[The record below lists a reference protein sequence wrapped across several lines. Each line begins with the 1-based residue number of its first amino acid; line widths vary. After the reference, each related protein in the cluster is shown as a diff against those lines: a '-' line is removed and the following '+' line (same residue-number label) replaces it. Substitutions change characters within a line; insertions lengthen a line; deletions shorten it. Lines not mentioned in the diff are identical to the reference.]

1 MKDSI
6 HKLRVEYGNASLRD
20 DAIQEDPYLQFRQW
34 LEEAIN
40 AEVMEPNGMVL
51 STVSATGAPSSR
63 TVLLKKLDSGFVFFT
78 NYGSRKGRQLELD
91 PCAALTFWWKEIY
104 RQVNI
109 EGKIAKVSRKES
121 LAYFNSRPRGAQLA
135 ALASEQSAPLGSR
148 FELEEAF
155 KSLEKKYVG
164 KKVPCPEQWG
174 GFRLIPDRF
183 EFWQGHAHR
192 LHDRFLYVKTDQEK
206 EKWLI
211 TRLAP

>member
-6 HKLRVEYGNASLRD
+6 HKLRLEYGNNSLL
-20 DAIQEDPYLQFRQW
+20 EDQVCADPHVQFRQW
-34 LEEAIN
+34 LEEALK

-78 NYGSRKGRQLELD
+78 NYGSRKAAQLEVD

-109 EGKIAKVSRKES
+109 EGKIEKVSRKES
-121 LAYFNSRPRGAQLA
+121 VEYFHSRPKGAQLA
-135 ALASEQSAPLGSR
+135 ALASEQSAPLASR
-148 FELEEAF
+148 IELEEAF
-155 KSLEKKYVG
+155 KSLKKKYLG
-164 KKVPCPEQWG
+164 KKVPCPKHWG

-183 EFWQGHAHR
+183 EFWQGNAHR
-192 LHDRFLYVKTDQEK
+192 LHDRFLYVKTDQK
-206 EKWLI
+206 TQTWLL